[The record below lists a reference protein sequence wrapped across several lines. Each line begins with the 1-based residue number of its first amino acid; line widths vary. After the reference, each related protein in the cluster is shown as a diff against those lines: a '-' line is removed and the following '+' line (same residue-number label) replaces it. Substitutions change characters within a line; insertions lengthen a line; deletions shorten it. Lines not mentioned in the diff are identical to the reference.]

1 MLNSQDYM
9 MSWLTYMA
17 GAIGLLVV
25 WWFIT
30 RKIRLK
36 VLKDILRIV
45 AATLLLVPYPV
56 LNQEEFL
63 APAMGMSFL
72 EAIFGQSEGFSR
84 AGFPVLIVLAFV
96 IALYLIIDTVWVRF
110 RQHKL
115 REKQEQQQLMQEH
128 DELVVEAKGNEP

>member
-1 MLNSQDYM
+1 MY
-9 MSWLTYMA
+9 LT

-30 RKIRLK
+30 RRIRIK
-36 VLKDILRIV
+36 VVKDILRLV

-72 EAIFGQSEGFSR
+72 EAIFGQSEGLAR
-84 AGFPVLIVLAFV
+84 AGLPVLIVLTFV
-96 IALYLIIDTVWVRF
+96 VAVYLLIDTVWVRF
-110 RQHKL
+110 RQKKL
-115 REKQEQQQLMQEH
+115 KDQKEQQQLMHEH
-128 DELVVEAKGNEP
+128 DELVSEAKSTVNN